1 MGTALTQEQVQQ
13 RIDET
18 FVQKVQLISQY
29 QNRRSD
35 ITLKCLEC
43 GYIWVVSAQ
52 SVLYLS
58 KKTKNHI
65 CPQCGQK
72 QRSMVKC
79 AWCGKIIERTPSQ
92 LQKNKSGYF
101 YCCIEHGN
109 LHKNQLRRE
118 SGEWDHSL
126 NYRLNAFQKYEH
138 KCACCGWDE
147 DERILEVH
155 HIDNNHNN
163 NQLDNLI
170 LLCPTCHRKITLG
183 YYTLNKASH
192 TLQKL

>member
-1 MGTALTQEQVQQ
+1 MGTALTQEQVKQ

-65 CPQCGQK
+65 CPQCG
-72 QRSMVKC
+72 
-79 AWCGKIIERTPSQ
+79 
-92 LQKNKSGYF
+92 
-101 YCCIEHGN
+101 
-109 LHKNQLRRE
+109 
-118 SGEWDHSL
+118 
-126 NYRLNAFQKYEH
+126 
-138 KCACCGWDE
+138 
-147 DERILEVH
+147 
-155 HIDNNHNN
+155 
-163 NQLDNLI
+163 
-170 LLCPTCHRKITLG
+170 
-183 YYTLNKASH
+183 
-192 TLQKL
+192 